1 MVITV
6 HSMFSLNVDGER
18 GRGNQEGRGGT
29 RGREEEQGITTFQV
43 HSNSRQDLHFNTHKL
58 TALAK
63 DSCKN
68 YLREWKI
75 KLTV

>member
-1 MVITV
+1 MEKEAEET
-6 HSMFSLNVDGER
+6 R
-18 GRGNQEGRGGT
+18 KEGRGGT